1 MFTGAP
7 ACPPETVPNVALA
20 AGPSRRAWYWTAPNP
35 VASAT
40 ETVHAP
46 AAGLLTSTDRLVG
59 VVISSTICIDGSA
72 RMSASLSTTPAGVT
86 SRNCVDAESF
96 CQSAVNSAHWVAGAT
111 ANLWPGGA
119 AAAAT
124 DATATAAGAVPSGW
138 GTVAPPI

>member
-20 AGPSRRAWYWTAPNP
+20 AGPSRRAWYCTAPSP

-59 VVISSTICIDGSA
+59 VVISSTICIDGAA

-86 SRNCVDAESF
+86 SRDSVDAGTF
-96 CQSAVNSAHWVAGAT
+96 C
-111 ANLWPGGA
+111 PA
-119 AAAAT
+119 AANNAHRGGRAQ
-124 DATATAAGAVPSGW
+124 P
-138 GTVAPPI
+138 